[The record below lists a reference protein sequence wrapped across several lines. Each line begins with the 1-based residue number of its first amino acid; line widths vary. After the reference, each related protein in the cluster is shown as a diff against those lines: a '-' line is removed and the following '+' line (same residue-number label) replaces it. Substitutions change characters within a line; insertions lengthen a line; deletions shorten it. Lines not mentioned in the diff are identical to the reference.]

1 MGAAAGR
8 APREF
13 VDGWKSKRGDSREAT
28 PYWKAISR
36 PRSSGILFKYG
47 DELDCRINNTE
58 TQTKYPGTFH
68 SHLGLSHAFRAEF
81 PSPGFLCAGP
91 CRRPRL

>member
-1 MGAAAGR
+1 VGVAAGR

-36 PRSSGILFKYG
+36 PRSSGILY
-47 DELDCRINNTE
+47 N
-58 TQTKYPGTFH
+58 Y
-68 SHLGLSHAFRAEF
+68 
-81 PSPGFLCAGP
+81 
-91 CRRPRL
+91 